1 VTQNH
6 APSIELN
13 ALLIGKNKT
22 AAAKALVDSG
32 ATGNLINRKFVAKHQ
47 MTPHVLKTPTVGC
60 KNDQVFD
67 TFGMIIFQH
76 EFLGHVTL
84 CPAYFI
90 HICFLAI
97 RITSNHV
104 IWSIFDGCRSSGKAA
119 PLNKQ
124 MKITPTY

>member
-32 ATGNLINRKFVAKHQ
+32 TTGNLINRKFAAKHQ

-67 TFGMIIFQH
+67 TFGMIIF
-76 EFLGHVTL
+76 
-84 CPAYFI
+84 
-90 HICFLAI
+90 
-97 RITSNHV
+97 
-104 IWSIFDGCRSSGKAA
+104 
-119 PLNKQ
+119 
-124 MKITPTY
+124 